1 MFWNVLWDGGYQD
14 AIHHRVAAKVRW
26 VLKTGQQAIFY
37 KLGGWSDF
45 MFLSQPL
52 LFKTPSIFLN
62 ILDKSQLEKEV
73 ENMGNTWSEVLKR
86 AVPLGLRL
94 WWQQE
99 LGKIPKWKAGEGL
112 NPRVSAGDSTLPP
125 AGRNSLLRAH
135 IATSDQCLLRKESVS

>member
-1 MFWNVLWDGGYQD
+1 M
-14 AIHHRVAAKVRW
+14 AAKVRW

-99 LGKIPKWKAGEGL
+99 LGENTQMESRRGTESKSQCRGL
-112 NPRVSAGDSTLPP
+112 NTAS
-125 AGRNSLLRAH
+125 
-135 IATSDQCLLRKESVS
+135 CWKEFSPQSPHCNI